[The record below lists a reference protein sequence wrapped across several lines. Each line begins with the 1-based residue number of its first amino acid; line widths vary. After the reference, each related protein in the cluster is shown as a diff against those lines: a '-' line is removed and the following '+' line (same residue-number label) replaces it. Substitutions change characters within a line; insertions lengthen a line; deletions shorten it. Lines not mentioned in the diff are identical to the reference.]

1 MKTNG
6 TLVIGIVIFLQLMLF
21 FCCYL
26 IARNFDKPI
35 LANMDEQIPARYCI
49 SDIPPAT
56 NIPIHI
62 HQAVAYSTGHHD
74 MAVHDMCDEMD
85 LVK

>member
-26 IARNFDKPI
+26 IARNFDKPV
-35 LANMDEQIPARYCI
+35 LVNRDEQHPARYCI
-49 SDIPPAT
+49 SDNPPAT
-56 NIPIHI
+56 DIPIDI
-62 HQAVAYSTGHHD
+62 HQAVAYSTCDHD
-74 MAVHDMCDEMD
+74 IVVHDMCNEPD